1 MMPTNISIIIAT
13 RNRERILWETVAK
26 ACDAIANKNAEIII
40 INDGD
45 TALTVPTRLQTGVR
59 HFSNP
64 KKGVSSARNFGVQQ
78 ASGNILFFI
87 DDDMWISGA
96 SIDWI
101 NTRFA
106 EEENTRSV
114 YFINWEYPPELNDRL
129 KQSKVGRYIV
139 GADYNRL
146 WGKMHQQA
154 TQPAA
159 GLYKYD
165 KLGSCS
171 LVMSKAVF
179 NKAGGYNEAIIFA
192 GEDDDLANKF
202 NRSGIPIYV
211 VFDITLHHN
220 HQDRLEINSFLKRIY
235 DGAGSEYRALKSGN
249 FNQPGKTKYKG
260 VNLLLFDLFCVTE
273 KGWILL
279 HRLLPNLAFLQP
291 LQNRLIG
298 ILGGL
303 QKYKQWKK
311 VIAGQTK
318 VFGFY
323 KL

>member
-1 MMPTNISIIIAT
+1 MPTTISIIIAT
-13 RNRERILWETVAK
+13 RNREEILWETVAK

-45 TALTVPTRLQTGVR
+45 IALTVPALLQTKVS
-59 HFSNP
+59 HFTNP

-78 ASGNILFFI
+78 AGGDLLFFI
-87 DDDMWISGA
+87 DDDMWINGA
-96 SIDWI
+96 AIDWI
-101 NTRFA
+101 NKCFA
-106 EEENTRSV
+106 EEENAGSV
-114 YFINWEYPPELNDRL
+114 YFINWEYPPELNDKL

-139 GADYNRL
+139 GANYNTL
-146 WGKMHQQA
+146 WGKMQQQTA
-154 TQPAA
+154 QPAS

-171 LVMSKAVF
+171 LVMTRAVF

-202 NRSGIPIYV
+202 NQAGIPIYV
-211 VFDITLHHN
+211 VLDITLHHN

-235 DGAGSEYRALKSGN
+235 DGAGSEYSALRSGN
-249 FNQPGKTKYKG
+249 FKQPGKTKYKG
-260 VNLLLFDLFCVTE
+260 INLLLFDLFCVTE
-273 KGWILL
+273 KGWIQL
-279 HRLLPNLAFLQP
+279 HKLLPNLAFLQP

-303 QKYKQWKK
+303 QKYKQWKR
-311 VIAGQTK
+311 VIAGETK

-323 KL
+323 KI